1 MSKEVTLF
9 ITSCGRPKLLR
20 RTIESF
26 VKYNTYPINEVILC
40 EDSGVKGIVDFAKDV
55 FPYPIIFCYNEVRSG
70 QMKTIERYTPLI
82 KTPYVFHLE
91 DDYEF
96 FDSQFIELSLKIE
109 ATIKGLNWNSDFT
122 FNVIN
127 DTRLLMSD
135 ILPYYIENEMYEKC
149 SDIRNLYIYLEARNS
164 KFKKNCNKDI

>member
-1 MSKEVTLF
+1 MKAEKEMNIKIFKTLKIRSNYIDF
-9 ITSCGRPKLLR
+9 TEFYDENK
-20 RTIESF
+20 
-26 VKYNTYPINEVILC
+26 VKIYNEII
-40 EDSGVKGIVDFAKDV
+40 DV
-55 FPYPIIFCYNEVRSG
+55 F
-70 QMKTIERYTPLI
+70 K
-82 KTPYVFHLE
+82 
-91 DDYEF
+91 EF
-96 FDSQFIELSLKIE
+96 LNTKEIELSLKIE

-164 KFKKNCNKDI
+164 KFKKKCNKDK